1 MKYEL
6 GTRKMI
12 RIFLISLSV
21 LFLAVSCNQKIE
33 IPQEVTPNEISQP
46 QEQVQERKLD
56 IVKTVWQAV
65 SGSGKATEMLEL
77 KSGQTALDLLKASH
91 TIETKTFSG
100 IGEYVTTIDG
110 KKEDSKHFWALYVN
124 GKQSQVGAS
133 DYKVKAGDKIEWK
146 FEEIK

>member
-1 MKYEL
+1 
-6 GTRKMI
+6 MI

-21 LFLAVSCNQKIE
+21 LFLAVSCNPKTDIPLVQTPE
-33 IPQEVTPNEISQP
+33 IPKQVEQNLKQESV
-46 QEQVQERKLD
+46 
-56 IVKTVWQAV
+56 IVKSTVSQV
-65 SGSGKATEMLEL
+65 VLGSGRSAETLEL
-77 KSGQTALDLLKASH
+77 KAGQTALDLLKASH

>member
-1 MKYEL
+1 M
-6 GTRKMI
+6 
-12 RIFLISLSV
+12 SHVV
-21 LFLAVSCNQKIE
+21 L
-33 IPQEVTPNEISQP
+33 
-46 QEQVQERKLD
+46 
-56 IVKTVWQAV
+56 
-65 SGSGKATEMLEL
+65 GSGRSAETLEL
-77 KSGQTALDLLKASH
+77 KAGQTALDLLKASH

>member
-1 MKYEL
+1 MTKFKKL
-6 GTRKMI
+6 TK
-12 RIFLISLSV
+12 IFKTIFIASAIV
-21 LFLAVSCNQKIE
+21 FLAAGCSQKQAGTNEDIKIVESDRELVQVSH
-33 IPQEVTPNEISQP
+33 
-46 QEQVQERKLD
+46 QVESLD
-56 IVKTVWQAV
+56 RGDQLFNFYADE
-65 SGSGKATEMLEL
+65 GKN
-77 KSGQTALDLLKASH
+77 ALDLLKSGH